1 MERVTGGEN
10 GLAAA
15 TEAPVAYG
23 PGITPLRKNIST
35 KTVSGDIGMRPHA
48 LLTFITV
55 THL

>member
-1 MERVTGGEN
+1 MDWRQQQRHRLLTARE
-10 GLAAA
+10 LL
-15 TEAPVAYG
+15 
-23 PGITPLRKNIST
+23 PLRKNIST